1 MKDLTIKRIIYVVI
15 WVWFNFWP
23 SDYFKFV
30 LKCFELILFN
40 GPFSKIYRN
49 APYIWAEWICL
60 VPTSAKLELI
70 SNVLNV
76 KIYPE

>member
-1 MKDLTIKRIIYVVI
+1 MKDLTIKKIITWSFEYGLI
-15 WVWFNFWP
+15 FGL
-23 SDYFKFV
+23 V

-60 VPTSAKLELI
+60 VLTSAKLELI